1 MIYYYQTINYI
12 YMEESMRKIKLYNQN
27 FKNLTKV
34 FIFCTVMLLINVR
47 PIFALA
53 DMTIDN
59 LEKQVMNEVNDEV
72 SNKMMSIWG
81 WVFGI
86 FIIVAI
92 AVGGFK
98 YYFSH
103 KNLLYV
109 RKNKKNDDKKED
121 SDLS

>member
-1 MIYYYQTINYI
+1 
-12 YMEESMRKIKLYNQN
+12 MRKIKLYNQN

-34 FIFCTVMLLINVR
+34 FIFCKVMLLINVR

-103 KNLLYV
+103 KNLLYA

>member
-1 MIYYYQTINYI
+1 
-12 YMEESMRKIKLYNQN
+12 
-27 FKNLTKV
+27 
-34 FIFCTVMLLINVR
+34 
-47 PIFALA
+47 
-53 DMTIDN
+53 
-59 LEKQVMNEVNDEV
+59 MNEVNDEV

-92 AVGGFK
+92 TVGGFK

-121 SDLS
+121 SDLSQFCKKIRKCRKNKKNINKYVMNIE

>member
-1 MIYYYQTINYI
+1 MITLDLHGKHNKYLI
-12 YMEESMRKIKLYNQN
+12 RGLGA
-27 FKNLTKV
+27 NLIV
-34 FIFCTVMLLINVR
+34 ISICCIF
-47 PIFALA
+47 
-53 DMTIDN
+53 
-59 LEKQVMNEVNDEV
+59 
-72 SNKMMSIWG
+72 

-92 AVGGFK
+92 TVGGFK